1 MPVAKLDK
9 QQVVGALKATQSN
22 DPDVLFARKEEL
34 LAETRR
40 LKLLGIVPI
49 VTGIIMTL
57 TIIGAFVGIPVMIF
71 GFWVRG
77 RLKGNIKVADE
88 TYADFV
94 NALRPA
100 TPPGG
105 GASPVARAY

>member
-9 QQVVGALKATQSN
+9 QQVVGALKATHSN

-40 LKLLGIVPI
+40 MKLLGIAPI
-49 VTGIIMTL
+49 IMGIVMTL

-77 RLKGNIKVADE
+77 RIKGNIKVADE
-88 TYADFV
+88 TYSEFV
-94 NALRPA
+94 TALQPL
-100 TPPGG
+100 PPG
-105 GASPVARAY
+105 ANPARAF

>member
-9 QQVVGALKATQSN
+9 QQVVGALKATHSN

-34 LAETRR
+34 LADTRR
-40 LKLLGIVPI
+40 LKLLGIAPI
-49 VTGIIMTL
+49 IMGVIMTL

-77 RLKGNIKVADE
+77 RLKSNIRVADE
-88 TYADFV
+88 TYAEFIHA
-94 NALRPA
+94 AL
-100 TPPGG
+100 PPGTQ
-105 GASPVARAY
+105 ARAY